1 MPYKDTDD
9 LKSMPLTSKPVTSM
23 LRKVAEYHGYL
34 ATRGPR
40 TGQGDVVELAVA
52 IGTGELATVLL
63 ADEQRHMVMR
73 FLNGQA
79 KIVDDFSL
87 AEALESVAR
96 QIYASVERERE
107 ANKQESEH

>member
-9 LKSMPLTSKPVTSM
+9 LKSMPLTSKPVTAM

-34 ATRGPR
+34 AHRGPR

-52 IGTGELATVLL
+52 IGSGELATVLL
-63 ADEQRHMVMR
+63 ADEQRDMVMQ
-73 FLNGQA
+73 FLNAQA
-79 KIVDDFSL
+79 KIVEDYSL

-96 QIYASVERERE
+96 QIDASVQRERE
-107 ANKQESEH
+107 ANRAEIED